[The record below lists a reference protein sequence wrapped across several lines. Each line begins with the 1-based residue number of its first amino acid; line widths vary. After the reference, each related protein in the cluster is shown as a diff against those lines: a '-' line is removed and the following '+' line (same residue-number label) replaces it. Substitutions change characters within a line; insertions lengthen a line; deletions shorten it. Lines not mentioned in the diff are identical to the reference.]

1 MQRMRNIT
9 VCLPEPMD
17 RWARVYAAQNGISLS
32 AAVQFFL
39 ENLPAVSRAVRKL
52 LEADP
57 SFGNTAASA
66 RSSIPPAAD
75 KNAISGL

>member
-1 MQRMRNIT
+1 MRNIT

-17 RWARVYAAQNGISLS
+17 RWARVYAAQHGISLS

>member
-1 MQRMRNIT
+1 MRNIT
-9 VCLPEPMD
+9 VCVPEPMY
-17 RWARVYAAQNGISLS
+17 RRARVYAAQHGISLS
-32 AAVQFFL
+32 AAVQFLL
-39 ENLPAVSRAVRKL
+39 ENLSAVSRAVRKL

-57 SFGNTAASA
+57 NFGKAAASA